1 MKIKTKKE
9 IEKILKTAQIS
20 SEEELTDGI
29 HLF

>member
-9 IEKILKTAQIS
+9 IEKILKIAQIS